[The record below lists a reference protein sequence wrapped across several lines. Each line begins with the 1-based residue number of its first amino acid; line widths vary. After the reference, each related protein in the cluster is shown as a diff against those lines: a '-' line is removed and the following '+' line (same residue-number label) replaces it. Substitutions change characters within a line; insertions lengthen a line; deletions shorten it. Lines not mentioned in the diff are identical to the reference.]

1 MTSLEVMRLG
11 SDEAMNE
18 PRGALEQFG
27 AALQAGDRDAVMSCF
42 GADATVCLISG
53 EHRITLRGAGILDAV
68 DALLTGFADLRLK
81 PTSRRISRD
90 RVIEETVVSGDHTGI
105 FAQVEPTSRRV
116 WVNVRLSATCRAE
129 SSLEFLL
136 VEADTRALFAQIS
149 GTDDVI
155 GVTGGL
161 IAMAR
166 ERDDGAVRVTDET
179 NSSSV
184 PARKPARTLTSR
196 RNWVVATG
204 VAVAL
209 IATALTWRTSFATGT
224 QGPTQ
229 AANVAS
235 STRLKAPSTRA
246 ALPRSSLKSQPSS
259 TVRPVIKAA
268 NPKAV
273 PHVQAGKQVVLN
285 TDVLF
290 GSDSATLTPAAT
302 GAVIRLAQ
310 QILQTKLTGTIQI
323 NGYTDNVGVVGY
335 DSALSRSRALA
346 VAHVLQSVLVGR
358 NVTLVPQG
366 FGSAD
371 PIAPN
376 TSEAGRA
383 RNRRVAIVLP
393 VTH

>member
-1 MTSLEVMRLG
+1 
-11 SDEAMNE
+11 MNE
-18 PRGALEQFG
+18 PHGTLEQIG

-42 GADATVCLISG
+42 DADATVCLISG
-53 EHRITLRGAGILDAV
+53 EHRITLKGAGISDAV

-81 PTSRRISRD
+81 PTSRRISKD
-90 RVIEETVVSGDHTGI
+90 RVVEETVVSGDHTGI
-105 FAQVEPTSRRV
+105 FARVEPTSRRV
-116 WVNVRLSATCRAE
+116 WVNVRLSATCSTE

-166 ERDDGAVRVTDET
+166 ERDDGALRVTDET
-179 NSSSV
+179 TSSSV
-184 PARKPARTLTSR
+184 SAPTSDRTVTSR
-196 RNWVVATG
+196 RHWMVATG
-204 VAVAL
+204 VVVAL
-209 IATALTWRTSFATGT
+209 LAAALTWRTAFATGS

-229 AANVAS
+229 AANGAS
-235 STRLKAPSTRA
+235 TTRLEAPSTRA
-246 ALPRSSLKSQPSS
+246 APPSLKSQPSS
-259 TVRPVIKAA
+259 AVRPVIKAA
-268 NPKAV
+268 NPKAA

-285 TDVLF
+285 SDVLF
-290 GSDSATLTPAAT
+290 GSDSAALTPAAT
-302 GAVIRLAQ
+302 AAVVRLAQ

-323 NGYTDNVGVVGY
+323 NGYTDNVGDVGY

-346 VAHVLQSVLVGR
+346 VAHVLQNVLVGR

-366 FGSAD
+366 FGSLD